1 MDTKNTIKIKSSLT
15 VGPQQSY
22 GAVLEYSHPLITANT
37 TAFTKGS
44 KKCEQKDGL
53 RTCQIGNPLRP
64 GDYEYETTFT
74 FDNTKATEELSTLK
88 VNFYNEN
95 KIPKSSFFTKEI
107 ENSIVH
113 NIHIASKTYVKSSE
127 FPDEPVSK
135 AFYDDE
141 KEGIAK
147 ETLEFEVNF
156 QIFNFGP
163 ANFKNIFERVRAFYP
178 SVFETENGKKLN
190 VLTPKSMKLQ

>member
-1 MDTKNTIKIKSSLT
+1 
-15 VGPQQSY
+15 
-22 GAVLEYSHPLITANT
+22 
-37 TAFTKGS
+37 
-44 KKCEQKDGL
+44 
-53 RTCQIGNPLRP
+53 
-64 GDYEYETTFT
+64 
-74 FDNTKATEELSTLK
+74 
-88 VNFYNEN
+88 
-95 KIPKSSFFTKEI
+95 
-107 ENSIVH
+107 VH
-113 NIHIASKTYVKSSE
+113 NIHIASKTYVKSGE

-178 SVFETENGKKLN
+178 RFDGA
-190 VLTPKSMKLQ
+190 